1 MTGPE
6 LPEDVPSWLRSMLRA
21 MHEEIRL
28 AVREDLASKEKD
40 FLAGEARPG
49 AGDVS
54 FQIDVRPEEIVER
67 TFADAPETVVVV
79 CEGLGRTV
87 LPARAGH
94 GEAAWWVIIDPLDGS
109 REISYDKRSAWVLS
123 GVAPAGPAPTLADIV
138 WAIQTEV
145 PVMAQQTGAVLTAGR
160 GWPTAVLESC
170 DFSTGAVT
178 VVEGGFRPSTA
189 ASVRGGFAV
198 FADYFAGCHAVTA
211 QIADQVIDS
220 ALGPVQP
227 GQAMAFNDQY
237 LSTAGCMYL
246 IANGTYRFFA
256 DLRPM
261 AGEVA
266 ARSGRN
272 VGLCAHPYDL
282 CTYLIAEQAG
292 VLITDP
298 AGAPL
303 SYPLATD
310 VDCGWVGYANP
321 HIRNE
326 MEAPLRRVIAEL
338 EQGRLRDLNDGPA
351 AAGFT
356 VSSTRNLGCPSA
368 CPGQP

>member
-1 MTGPE
+1 MTGV
-6 LPEDVPSWLRSMLRA
+6 VPDEVPLWLRALLRA
-21 MHEEIRL
+21 MHARIRS
-28 AVREDLASKEKD
+28 AVREDLASKEKE
-40 FLAGEARPG
+40 FLAGEARHG

-54 FQIDVRPEEIVER
+54 FQIDVRPEEIVEQ
-67 TFADAPETVVVV
+67 TFSDVPEAVVVV

-87 LPARAGH
+87 FPARASQ

-145 PVMAQQTGAVLTAGR
+145 PVMAQTVGAVLSAGR
-160 GWPTAVLESC
+160 GQPAVLESC
-170 DFSTGAVT
+170 DLATGAVT
-178 VVEGGFRPSTA
+178 VMESGLRPSGS

-198 FADYFAGCHAVTA
+198 FADYFAGSHAVTA
-211 QIADQVIDS
+211 QIADQVFDA
-220 ALGPVQP
+220 ALGPVEP
-227 GQAMAFNDQY
+227 GKALAFNDKY

-246 IANGTYRFFA
+246 MANGTYRFFA
-256 DLRPM
+256 DLRPVV
-261 AGEVA
+261 GQVA

-282 CTYLIAEQAG
+282 CTYLIALQAG

-303 SYPLATD
+303 SYPLDTD
-310 VDCGWVGYANP
+310 VNCGWVGYANQ

-326 MEAPLRRVIAEL
+326 MEAPLRRAIAEV
-338 EQGRLRDLNDGPA
+338 EQARLA
-351 AAGFT
+351 
-356 VSSTRNLGCPSA
+356 
-368 CPGQP
+368 